1 MIYFKSASK
10 PAILEW
16 EAPWYHCNHKY
27 TGAWLLDA
35 IIFYKK
41 ENSCFWQVAEGYEW
55 YIKCFVSLTSAFLV
69 ASGSE
74 QYTKA
79 LFNFSLN
86 IDKQI

>member
-1 MIYFKSASK
+1 MPLSQPSWNEK
-10 PAILEW
+10 P
-16 EAPWYHCNHKY
+16 HDTTVTNHKY